1 MTTAT
6 KCCIAFFAAG
16 FLCRLF
22 ATPDDAAYDVL
33 CAVWL
38 YFLATFAVIGLAEM
52 ASEGAA

>member
-1 MTTAT
+1 MTAST

-52 ASEGAA
+52 ASEGAV